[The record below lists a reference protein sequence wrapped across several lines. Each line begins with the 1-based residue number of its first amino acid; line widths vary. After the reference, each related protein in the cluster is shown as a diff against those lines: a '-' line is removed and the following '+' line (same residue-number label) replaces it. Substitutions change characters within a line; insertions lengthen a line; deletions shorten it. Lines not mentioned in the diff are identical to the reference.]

1 MVLEWAYGLVR
12 QVGGVLLKRLDDELM
27 EGREE
32 GLRMVGFKERWV
44 TTPFGKRSLAKML
57 LSASGGIEP
66 QLYSNLAISF
76 FHRARMISCHHQG
89 LYLDSPPASRQPASQ
104 QRYY

>member
-1 MVLEWAYGLVR
+1 MGRIIDELLEEWAYGLAR
-12 QVGGVLLKRLDDELM
+12 QLGEVLLKRLDYELI
-27 EGREE
+27 
-32 GLRMVGFKERWV
+32 VGFKERWV
-44 TTPFGKRSLAKML
+44 TTLFGKRSLAKML